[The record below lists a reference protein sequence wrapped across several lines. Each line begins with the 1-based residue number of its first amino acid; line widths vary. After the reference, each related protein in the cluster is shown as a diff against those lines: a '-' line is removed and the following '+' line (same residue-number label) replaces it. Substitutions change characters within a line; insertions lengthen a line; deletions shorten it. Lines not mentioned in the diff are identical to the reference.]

1 LRSEGGQVLVMHRKT
16 FMVDAVG
23 TFPCTIV
30 SGM

>member
-1 LRSEGGQVLVMHRKT
+1 LIPKRGEVLVMHGTT